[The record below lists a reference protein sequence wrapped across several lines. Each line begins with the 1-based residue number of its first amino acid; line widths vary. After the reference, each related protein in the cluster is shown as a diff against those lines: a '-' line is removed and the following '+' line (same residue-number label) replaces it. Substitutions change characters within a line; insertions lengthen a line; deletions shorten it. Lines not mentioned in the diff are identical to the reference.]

1 MKRSYL
7 AFLLILG
14 SCGGNLIDTI
24 DEPSDDDEVITTDG
38 TISIVFSESG
48 ATVSGD
54 PSGIVTV
61 SGNDVTANNTSEA
74 LITYELSGTASDGFF
89 KLYSS
94 VKQVIELKDLNLKN
108 PDGAAINN
116 QSHKRTDV
124 VLSGE
129 NYLTDGAVNTSGDYP
144 DQTSDEDMKAAFF
157 SEGQLIF
164 SGDGSLTVTANGKAG
179 ITSDNYVVVQDG

>member
-14 SCGGNLIDTI
+14 SCSGNLIDTI
-24 DEPSDDDEVITTDG
+24 DDPSDDPSTDNKVITTDG

-61 SGNDVTANNTSEA
+61 SGNDVTVNNTSEA

-94 VKQVIELKDLNLKN
+94 AKQVIELKGLNLKN

-116 QSHKRTDV
+116 QSH
-124 VLSGE
+124 
-129 NYLTDGAVNTSGDYP
+129 
-144 DQTSDEDMKAAFF
+144 
-157 SEGQLIF
+157 
-164 SGDGSLTVTANGKAG
+164 
-179 ITSDNYVVVQDG
+179 

>member
-54 PSGIVTV
+54 PSGIVKV
-61 SGNDVTANNTSEA
+61 SGNDVTVNNTSEA
-74 LITYELSGTASDGFF
+74 LITYELGGTASDGFF

-94 VKQVIELKDLNLKN
+94 TKQVIELKGLNLKN
-108 PDGAAINN
+108 PNGAAINN
-116 QSHKRTDV
+116 QSHKRTSV
-124 VLSGE
+124 VLTGE
-129 NYLTDGAVNTSGDYP
+129 NFLADGAVNSSGDYP

-157 SEGQLIF
+157 SEGQ
-164 SGDGSLTVTANGKAG
+164 
-179 ITSDNYVVVQDG
+179 